1 MLFRSINSSLCYYN
15 KVKLFS
21 SMSLLG
27 HKPLLSHDNT
37 TCFHYFSTST
47 KVNVTGPLKSM
58 MKPFYLKCHPDV
70 QSSDVAKEVNL
81 AALKTI
87 NSLMDTLEA
96 TCNGKVVDWPLTLEV
111 EFLVPVSDPK
121 IKKLEMTSRRNV
133 VLVLPPKSFRD
144 TLLRSTGSKKELII
158 ESMQRKIQLEF
169 VKILKIAS
177 LPAPDIIDYGINE
190 GSNDNHSWLLDELG
204 LDANEDFNPLKPKQ
218 ESNFGGHQRFNDDPP
233 PERPTTQW
241 EQSRE
246 RYTSSIDHKKLN
258 QMYQEALFEMQAD
271 IATYGYLK
279 DPRRRHEFL
288 NRLLARVQLDKDATQ
303 IDMMEQL
310 VCFRRLSLIFNDNFE
325 DLKFEEMG
333 KMWEELTIILTDP
346 RTFNI
351 SKRKKKSGES
361 GFRFTYSADNKVT
374 IHVPIDFQ
382 DNELISELKQNLQD
396 FAELFGDSFEEI
408 MKKCRKN

>member
-1 MLFRSINSSLCYYN
+1 
-15 KVKLFS
+15 
-21 SMSLLG
+21 
-27 HKPLLSHDNT
+27 
-37 TCFHYFSTST
+37 
-47 KVNVTGPLKSM
+47 
-58 MKPFYLKCHPDV
+58 
-70 QSSDVAKEVNL
+70 
-81 AALKTI
+81 
-87 NSLMDTLEA
+87 
-96 TCNGKVVDWPLTLEV
+96 
-111 EFLVPVSDPK
+111 
-121 IKKLEMTSRRNV
+121 
-133 VLVLPPKSFRD
+133 
-144 TLLRSTGSKKELII
+144 
-158 ESMQRKIQLEF
+158 
-169 VKILKIAS
+169 
-177 LPAPDIIDYGINE
+177 
-190 GSNDNHSWLLDELG
+190 
-204 LDANEDFNPLKPKQ
+204 
-218 ESNFGGHQRFNDDPP
+218 
-233 PERPTTQW
+233 
-241 EQSRE
+241 
-246 RYTSSIDHKKLN
+246 
-258 QMYQEALFEMQAD
+258 MYQEALFEMQAD